1 MRRLIAFLLG
11 AYICFGIGPLFNFIR
26 KGEFQDAIVLTLI
39 LAFLSWVVIRLWRK
53 PSKKFFS
60 KCSKCGVVKP
70 QSLLYHGMCK
80 KCYILWKT
88 SEPSQAFKKTMPD
101 TPISNAIL
109 YNPQRDDELIQESLK
124 IIESTANIETFLSR
138 YEFMLIKTKAAND
151 ESMFSYY
158 SQRYDDYLNDA
169 IQRYCH
175 EAYKLKTDRGRKTR
189 IDKLCNILQ
198 SQSTNFEC
206 MDAANHLAAAE
217 LLEQKDSPSFER
229 LFDSVKPIGI
239 ASMHNIPTFNV
250 SVEVSNDNQI
260 EKNDSHTGNY
270 QEYEKSFT
278 NEEEMFFNQLKAA
291 IVEAGLKTSELKAIR
306 LSSGTFTVDYMSE
319 GYLGK
324 VCISTSPDK
333 FRVLKQDAKRAIRV
347 FSTRVEA
354 EEYINGRSDYQIE
367 CIKGNHTYFMQYF
380 IGLTL
385 HNDYVDSLQE
395 LIDLIPRWI
404 KYIRY
409 MQKH

>member
-1 MRRLIAFLLG
+1 LRRLIAFLLG
-11 AYICFGIGPLFNFIR
+11 AYICFGIGPLLNFIR
-26 KGEFQDAIVLTLI
+26 KGEFQNAIILTLV
-39 LAFLSWVVIRLWRK
+39 LAFLIWVVIRLWRK
-53 PSKKFFS
+53 PSKKIFS

-70 QSLLYHGMCK
+70 RSLLYHGMCK
-80 KCYILWKT
+80 KCYMFWKT
-88 SEPSQAFKKTMPD
+88 SEPSFSSTQAFKKAMPE
-101 TPISNAIL
+101 TSISNSNL
-109 YNPQRDDELIQESLK
+109 YNLQRNDELIQESLK

-138 YEFMLIKTKAAND
+138 YEFILTKIRTAND
-151 ESMFSYY
+151 KSMFSYY

-169 IQRYCH
+169 IQRYCY
-175 EAYKLKTDRGRKTR
+175 EADKLKTDRGRKTR

-198 SQSTNFEC
+198 SHSTNFEC

-217 LLEQKDSPSFER
+217 LLEQKDSPS
-229 LFDSVKPIGI
+229 L
-239 ASMHNIPTFNV
+239 HNIQPFNV
-250 SVEVSNDNQI
+250 SVKVSNDSQI
-260 EKNDSHTGNY
+260 EKSDSHTENY

-291 IVEAGLKTSELKAIR
+291 IVEAGLKASELKITR
-306 LSSGTFTVDYMSE
+306 LSSGTFNVDYMSE

-354 EEYINGRSDYQIE
+354 EEYINGRRDYQIE
-367 CIKGNHTYFMQYF
+367 CIKGSNTYFMQYF